1 MEEFR
6 RAYARLCAAGGA
18 APQEAVLRRLRELG
32 GAPGRGRLDLAAQS
46 LSLET
51 CGALGRLLPGAAP
64 FAEVALGDCGLSE
77 EGGRGARGGGF
88 PGREPARSAQRAAVG
103 GRGCACGAAPRSR
116 PPPPTPGGRRRG
128 EAERRIGDVP
138 APALPLR
145 GSGRA
150 GPPVAR
156 GRRGR
161 GRAGRRGA
169 VPQPASEWGLA
180 AVTVSRWIW
189 SRQLAGQDGWRRSNS
204 CFKQMNSPGL

>member
-77 EGGRGARGGGF
+77 EGVKLLLHGLCSNTTVKSLDLKGNNLRTVGAEALGKLLRQNKSIRSLILEWNSLGVWEEGF
-88 PGREPARSAQRAAVG
+88 SFFCQGLGANNFLQRLDL
-103 GRGCACGAAPRSR
+103 RNNQINHQGA
-116 PPPPTPGGRRRG
+116 G
-128 EAERRIGDVP
+128 ELAMALKQNTSLQELDV
-138 APALPLR
+138 
-145 GSGRA
+145 
-150 GPPVAR
+150 
-156 GRRGR
+156 
-161 GRAGRRGA
+161 
-169 VPQPASEWGLA
+169 
-180 AVTVSRWIW
+180 
-189 SRQLAGQDGWRRSNS
+189 
-204 CFKQMNSPGL
+204 